1 MRKIRTIMLLSF
13 FFLFSEN
20 CQAEYKISIVATIN
34 NRVITNI
41 DIEDEVRLI
50 NILDNNS
57 NTNVKNIEKLALDRL
72 VDEIAKEEEIKKVG
86 VSENKEIINNHYT
99 KYLKDYS
106 SRNKTNPLSDKN
118 KKKIYQRIENG
129 YNWNFLISQI
139 YSWKL
144 AVNINEID
152 KKINAQN
159 LNQDQ
164 IKKIK
169 EKIIDEEKNKKLNVY
184 SGYHLKKLKE
194 NYLIRYFK

>member
-1 MRKIRTIMLLSF
+1 M
-13 FFLFSEN
+13 
-20 CQAEYKISIVATIN
+20 
-34 NRVITNI
+34 
-41 DIEDEVRLI
+41 
-50 NILDNNS
+50 
-57 NTNVKNIEKLALDRL
+57 
-72 VDEIAKEEEIKKVG
+72 G